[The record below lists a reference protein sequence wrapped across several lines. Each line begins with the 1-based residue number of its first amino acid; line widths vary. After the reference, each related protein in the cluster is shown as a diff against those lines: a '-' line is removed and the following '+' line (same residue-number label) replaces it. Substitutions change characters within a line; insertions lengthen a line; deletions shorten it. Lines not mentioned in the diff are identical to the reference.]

1 VEIAS
6 RSIDDQASHQIDHNL
21 PSSFE
26 SCDTYRA
33 APIGS
38 FVCGV
43 EGQKRAPN
51 EAELVTQKL
60 QRSVS
65 LLRVRFTRNMMGKHA
80 CKRNESVGRN

>member
-1 VEIAS
+1 MEIAS
-6 RSIDDQASHQIDHNL
+6 RSNDDQASHQIDHNL

-33 APIGS
+33 APIES

-43 EGQKRAPN
+43 EGQERAQN
-51 EAELVTQKL
+51 EAELVTQKIAT
-60 QRSVS
+60 QRVTTKSAIHAKHY
-65 LLRVRFTRNMMGKHA
+65 GEHA